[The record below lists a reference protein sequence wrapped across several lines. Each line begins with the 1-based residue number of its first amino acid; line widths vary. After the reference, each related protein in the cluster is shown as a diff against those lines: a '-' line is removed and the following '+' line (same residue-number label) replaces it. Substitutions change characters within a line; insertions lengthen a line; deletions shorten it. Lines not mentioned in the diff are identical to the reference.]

1 MSGKVQTSPV
11 IGVGE
16 SGGQVAAFIGA
27 PPAPVPPVEVLEWPP
42 LATLLPPLE
51 VLPAFE
57 ALLPPL
63 ATSVPEPPEGLPF
76 GELLDP
82 PHAAVSTPPTNK
94 EAIPYFNVFITGL
107 LIAGPDSCSGESG
120 DPLPTTIEDPRV
132 GSTPTFG
139 KQADL
144 SKPCPPTSPV
154 SAEFKVV
161 RPRSQKD
168 RADRGKD

>member
-16 SGGQVAAFIGA
+16 SGGQVAAFIGV
-27 PPAPVPPVEVLEWPP
+27 PPAPVPPVEELAPPLEWPP

-94 EAIPYFNVFITGL
+94 EAIPYFNVFISGL
-107 LIAGPDSCSGESG
+107 LIAVPILLGAKSG

-144 SKPCPPTSPV
+144 SKPRLPS
-154 SAEFKVV
+154 
-161 RPRSQKD
+161 RP
-168 RADRGKD
+168 